1 MTRIQMTVALSQL
14 EPPPEFEFSESLT
27 QLKKLNVQVTGN
39 FTKEADQLI
48 NQLIQVCKDLAEM
61 RQVTEKDPEIK
72 GDLYLR
78 LINGY
83 KGTPDL
89 RIAVLE
95 SLAQYHISR
104 NFFQEAAVCYFH
116 CSAIIGEFL
125 TKTNPTAYKYEN
137 NKFLITCPSVNEE
150 TPICEQSAI
159 DTDTVG
165 QGPQFSERGLVKFLT
180 EANHCMQKAQFFEI
194 IHEGYKLLVPLYESQ
209 KNNASLAQL
218 YRNMADCYDSLVKV
232 EMTHGRVFDIFYRVG
247 FYGKQFGNY
256 NGIQYIYKER
266 LVTQLA
272 EICERMKL
280 TYGTET
286 SKIELIQD
294 SGPIDLK
301 KLKEDVGYIQI
312 THVKPS
318 KEGSQ
323 FDKNFKIDKFVF
335 STPFTKNGKAHG
347 GVDQQYLRKYVVY
360 TDKPFPYLVK
370 RIKITKIEDYELT
383 PLEVCIEN
391 LQERLVDM
399 RLVLTRQPPDI
410 KELQRVLSG
419 SVRVQVNS
427 GPLEIAKVF
436 FGQRASLPADKIAL
450 LEKIFMEFMKL
461 SEESLILNKKLVKND
476 QLEFQE
482 DLEEGFA
489 ELKVKLLATIQAK

>member
-14 EPPPEFEFSESLT
+14 EPPPNFEFTTTLES
-27 QLKKLNVQVTGN
+27 LKKLDVS
-39 FTKEADQLI
+39 DQTFSQQFI
-48 NQLIQVCKDLAEM
+48 KCMNELIQVCKDLAEM

-104 NFFQEAAVCYFH
+104 NYFQEAAVCYFH

-125 TKTNPTAYKYEN
+125 TRTNSNYHYEN
-137 NKFLITCPSVNEE
+137 SKFISTCPSVFEE
-150 TPICEQSAI
+150 TPISDSSAI
-159 DTDTVG
+159 ETDTIG

-180 EANHCMQKAQFFEI
+180 ESLHCMQNAKFYEI
-194 IHEGYKLLVPLYESQ
+194 IHEGYKLLIPLYESQ
-209 KNNASLAQL
+209 KNYASLSQL
-218 YRNMADCYDSLVKV
+218 YRNMADCYDSLLKV

-247 FYGKQFGNY
+247 FFGKQFGKY
-256 NGIQYIYKER
+256 NGQQFIYKER

-272 EICERMKL
+272 EICERMKS
-280 TYGTET
+280 TYGDVCE
-286 SKIELIQD
+286 KLELIQD
-294 SGPIDLK
+294 SRTVDVKTLK
-301 KLKEDVGYIQI
+301 DDVAYIQI

-347 GVDQQYLRKYVVY
+347 GVDTQYLRKYVVY
-360 TDKPFPYLVK
+360 TEKPFPYLVK
-370 RIKITKIEDYELT
+370 RIKIKKIDDYELT
-383 PLEVCIEN
+383 PIEVCIDN
-391 LQERLVDM
+391 LEERLVDM
-399 RLVLTRQPPDI
+399 KLVLTRQPPDI

-436 FGQRASLPADKIAL
+436 FGQRATMPHEKIVH
-450 LEKIFMEFMKL
+450 LEKIFREFLKL
-461 SEESLILNKKLVKND
+461 SEESLILNKKLIKND
-476 QLEFQE
+476 QIEFQE
-482 DLEEGFA
+482 DLEEGYA
-489 ELKVKLLATIQAK
+489 ELKIKLLTAIEGK